1 MAQVSPA
8 AVREVGDDPSAPLVA
23 IVDFGLKANIVR
35 SLGGAG
41 CGSACSRTR
50 RPRPT
55 CWRRDVAGVV
65 FSPGPGDP
73 ARLAGPVALAGAVID
88 DGRPLLG
95 ICLGHQIVGRA
106 AGAETT
112 RLRFGHHGANHPVQ
126 DLDTGYVQV
135 TAQNH
140 EVQVVGGSVP
150 ASSGFRVSQLNLN
163 DRSVEGLRHAE
174 KPIETVQ
181 YHPEGAPG
189 PLDALAVFD
198 RFVDAIR
205 PARDHRRP
213 AGGRGPRPPEEA
225 GVRADPRLGPVVIGQ
240 AAEFDYAGTQACRAL
255 RAEGV
260 RTILVNSNPA
270 TIMTDPTVADAVY
283 LEPLTVPAIE
293 AVIAREKPEGL
304 LAGLGGQTALNL
316 AMALSEAG
324 VLERHNVRLLG
335 TPLEAIHMAED
346 REAFR
351 DLLDRIDQPYAP
363 SFIVE
368 GPDEDARHAS
378 AEEALDTIG
387 LPAIIRPAFTLGG
400 TGGGIVETEEAYWE
414 RVRSGLRASPIKQVM
429 IERCLVGWQEIEYEV
444 MRDHEDTCIAV
455 CSMENVDPLGVH
467 TGDSIVVAP
476 VQTLTDAVHQRLRS
490 AALAI
495 IRALGVEGGCNVQ
508 FALSP
513 DSTEYAVIEVNPR
526 VSRSSAL
533 ASKATGYPIA
543 RVAAQIAA
551 GRTLAEIPNV
561 VTGTT
566 VAAFEPA
573 LDYVVVKL
581 PRFPFDKFPAADRRL
596 GSQMKATGEV
606 MAIDRTF
613 GAALNKALRG
623 LEQAGAGPLGEDASW
638 APTFDYLAAVYG
650 GDHDEDDPLAP
661 AGEDTVIRWIDER
674 GEACE
679 SSRFAQRS
687 AAPVVL
693 KRFVEPSDSRLW
705 RVLGLLRRGVPQ
717 EVIRAATGISPWFLA
732 EMGRNVGLEHAVH
745 AAGASLVD
753 TDDPAGAELLS
764 TAKRAAFSDSD
775 LGRLAGVPETAVRAA
790 RATLGLAPGYAMV
803 DTCAAEFAAETPYF
817 YSTYASA
824 GSPPEA
830 PPAPRPGALVIGS
843 GPVRIGQGIE
853 FDYCAVQAAD
863 VLRREGWSAIMVNS
877 NPETVSTDFDAS
889 TRLYFEPLD
898 AESVRSIIEF
908 ESGSA
913 RRRHA
918 TSAMTLRHRCAE
930 CHRRWAGPNRSG
942 SPTTGRCRRSSR
954 SAARRRSTSP
964 GRSSR
969 RACRC
974 SGPSLETIDQAEE
987 RVRFSALLDRLG
999 IPQPEGGMAESIE
1012 EALTLAERIG
1022 YPVIVRPSF
1031 VIGGLAIDFAY
1042 SPEDL
1047 ARHLAAAAV
1056 VDPDRPVRIDRF
1068 LEGIEVDID
1077 AVCDG
1082 TAVLIP
1088 GLLEHVERAG
1098 VHSGDSIAVFPPQ
1111 HVSDG
1116 DVDLIVNT
1124 MERVCLALGATGLV
1138 NAQFIV
1144 RDDGVYL
1151 IEVNPRAS
1159 RTVPF
1164 LSKVTGVPM
1173 VELAVR
1179 ISLGATLASLGQTP
1193 GLRPS
1198 PPFVAV
1204 KAPAF
1209 STAKLKGVDPSVG
1222 PFMQSTGEVI
1232 GIAED
1237 PRVAMAKALTGASL
1251 IPPRPGDGPAPLAL
1265 LSIADRDK
1273 WGLVDLAKALRR
1285 AGYRLAAT
1293 PGTRTALREAGFG
1306 VDPVAKLGAEP
1317 DREIGEIPILDAI
1330 AGGDVR
1336 LVVNTPTPRSGAIR
1350 DAAEIRHAAI
1360 AEGVLCLTAIET
1372 GIAAAAALE
1381 PSILDEI
1388 SRVRPITEWVP
1399 AV

>member
-1 MAQVSPA
+1 MTVELPKPPVIAHRPKPESV
-8 AVREVGDDPSAPLVA
+8 L
-23 IVDFGLKANIVR
+23 I
-35 SLGGAG
+35 LG
-41 CGSACSRTR
+41 S
-50 RPRPT
+50 
-55 CWRRDVAGVV
+55 
-65 FSPGPGDP
+65 
-73 ARLAGPVALAGAVID
+73 
-88 DGRPLLG
+88 
-95 ICLGHQIVGRA
+95 
-106 AGAETT
+106 
-112 RLRFGHHGANHPVQ
+112 
-126 DLDTGYVQV
+126 
-135 TAQNH
+135 
-140 EVQVVGGSVP
+140 
-150 ASSGFRVSQLNLN
+150 
-163 DRSVEGLRHAE
+163 
-174 KPIETVQ
+174 
-181 YHPEGAPG
+181 
-189 PLDALAVFD
+189 
-198 RFVDAIR
+198 
-205 PARDHRRP
+205 
-213 AGGRGPRPPEEA
+213 
-225 GVRADPRLGPVVIGQ
+225 GPVVIGQ

-293 AVIAREKPEGL
+293 QVIAREKPEGL

-351 DLLDRIDQPYAP
+351 DLLDRLGQPYAQ
-363 SFIVE
+363 SAIVE
-368 GPDEDARHAS
+368 GPT
-378 AEEALDTIG
+378 EEARMQSAREALEQIK
-387 LPAIIRPAFTLGG
+387 LPAIVRPAFTLGG

-414 RVRSGLRASPIKQVM
+414 RIRAGLRASPIKQVM
-429 IERCLVGWQEIEYEV
+429 IERYLSGWQEIEYEV

-467 TGDSIVVAP
+467 TGDSIVIAP
-476 VQTLTDAVHQRLRS
+476 VQTLTDTVHQRLRS

-495 IRALGVEGGCNVQ
+495 IRGLGVEGGCNVQ

-551 GRTLAEIPNV
+551 GRSLAEIPNV

-581 PRFPFDKFPAADRRL
+581 PRFPFDKFPTADRRL

-623 LEQAGAGPLGEDASW
+623 LEQAGAGPLGENPDW
-638 APTFDYLAAVYG
+638 TPTFTYLASVYG
-650 GDHDEDDPLAP
+650 GVSHDDEGDGIRVGVGGLESLTIEDAP
-661 AGEDTVIRWIDER
+661 IRWVDTD
-674 GEACE
+674 GTACE
-679 SSRFAQRS
+679 STRLAQRS
-687 AAPVVL
+687 AAGIVL
-693 KRFVEPSDSRLW
+693 KRFLEPSDSRLW

-717 EVIRAATGISPWFLA
+717 EVIRRVTGINAWFLA
-732 EMGRNVGLEHAVH
+732 EMGRNIALEQEVRAVGPRLADPEDAEAV
-745 AAGASLVD
+745 A
-753 TDDPAGAELLS
+753 LLA
-764 TAKRAAFSDSD
+764 TVKRASFADKD
-775 LGRLAGVPETAVRAA
+775 LATLAGVPEAAIRGARAA
-790 RATLGLAPGYAMV
+790 LGLQPGYAMV

-817 YSTYASA
+817 YSTYAAA
-824 GSPPEA
+824 GSVPEA
-830 PPAPRPGALVIGS
+830 PPVQRPAALVIGS

-863 VLRREGWSAIMVNS
+863 VLRREGWSAVMVNS

-898 AESVRSIIEF
+898 PESVRSIIGF
-908 ESGSA
+908 ESTDAVREDGTTDQLPA
-913 RRRHA
+913 VVA
-918 TSAMTLRHRCAE
+918 FGGQTPLNL
-930 CHRRWAGPNRSG
+930 AGPLVVTGTPLLG
-942 SPTTGRCRRSSR
+942 SD
-954 SAARRRSTSP
+954 
-964 GRSSR
+964 
-969 RACRC
+969 
-974 SGPSLETIDQAEE
+974 LEAIDQAEE
-987 RVRFSALLDRLG
+987 RTRFSALLDRLG
-999 IPQPEGGMAESIE
+999 IPQPEGGMAETIE

-1047 ARHLAAAAV
+1047 VRHLASAAI

-1068 LEGIEVDID
+1068 LEGIEVDVD

-1082 TAVLIP
+1082 REVLIP

-1098 VHSGDSIAVFPPQ
+1098 IHSGDSIAWFPPQ
-1111 HVSDG
+1111 SVSEG
-1116 DVDLIVNT
+1116 DQALIIET
-1124 MERVCLALGATGLV
+1124 MQRICLALGARGLV

-1179 ISLGATLASLGQTP
+1179 ISLGKSLRDLGWAGGHHP
-1193 GLRPS
+1193 E

-1209 STAKLKGVDPSVG
+1209 STAKLRGVDPSVG

-1232 GIAED
+1232 GISVD
-1237 PRVAMAKALTGASL
+1237 PRVAMAKALVGASL
-1251 IPPRPGDGPAPLAL
+1251 VPPRAGADEEAPVAL

-1273 WGLVDLAKALRR
+1273 WGLLRVARALDR

-1293 PGTRTALREAGFG
+1293 PGTRAALAEAGL
-1306 VDPVAKLGAEP
+1306 DALPIAKLGAAPAGDEQA
-1317 DREIGEIPILDAI
+1317 ILDAI
-1330 AGGDVR
+1330 AGGKVR
-1336 LVVNTPTPRSGAIR
+1336 LVVNTPTPRSGPVR
-1350 DAAEIRHAAI
+1350 DAAEIRLATI
-1360 AEGVLCLTAIET
+1360 NEGILCLTAIET
-1372 GIAAAAALE
+1372 GIAAAEALD
-1381 PSILDEI
+1381 PSIVDEI
-1388 SRVRPITEWVP
+1388 AAVRSITEWVP
-1399 AV
+1399 PVS

>member
-1 MAQVSPA
+1 MTLPQPP
-8 AVREVGDDPSAPLVA
+8 VRAH
-23 IVDFGLKANIVR
+23 
-35 SLGGAG
+35 
-41 CGSACSRTR
+41 
-50 RPRPT
+50 RPK
-55 CWRRDVAGVV
+55 
-65 FSPGPGDP
+65 
-73 ARLAGPVALAGAVID
+73 
-88 DGRPLLG
+88 
-95 ICLGHQIVGRA
+95 
-106 AGAETT
+106 
-112 RLRFGHHGANHPVQ
+112 
-126 DLDTGYVQV
+126 
-135 TAQNH
+135 
-140 EVQVVGGSVP
+140 P
-150 ASSGFRVSQLNLN
+150 ASVLILGS
-163 DRSVEGLRHAE
+163 
-174 KPIETVQ
+174 
-181 YHPEGAPG
+181 
-189 PLDALAVFD
+189 
-198 RFVDAIR
+198 
-205 PARDHRRP
+205 
-213 AGGRGPRPPEEA
+213 
-225 GVRADPRLGPVVIGQ
+225 GPVVIGQ

-351 DLLDRIDQPYAP
+351 DLLDRLGQPYAP
-363 SFIVE
+363 SAIVE
-368 GPDEDARHAS
+368 GADDEARHAS
-378 AEEALDTIG
+378 AQVALELIG

-400 TGGGIVETEEAYWE
+400 TGGGIVETVEGYWE
-414 RVRSGLRASPIKQVM
+414 RIRSGLRASPIKQVM
-429 IERCLVGWQEIEYEV
+429 IERYLSGWQEIEYEV

-476 VQTLTDAVHQRLRS
+476 VQTLTDTVHQRLRS
-490 AALAI
+490 AALEI
-495 IRALGVEGGCNVQ
+495 IRGLGVEGGCNVQ

-513 DSTEYAVIEVNPR
+513 DSTDYAVIEVNPR

-581 PRFPFDKFPAADRRL
+581 PRFPFDKFPTADRRL

-613 GAALNKALRG
+613 GSALNKALRG
-623 LEQAGAGPLGEDASW
+623 LEQAGAGPMGEDPSW
-638 APTFDYLAAVYG
+638 GPTFDYLAGVYG
-650 GDHDEDDPLAP
+650 GVAHDDEGDGVRVGVGGLDTLTIEDAP
-661 AGEDTVIRWIDER
+661 IRWIDAD
-674 GEACE
+674 GQACE
-679 SSRFAQRS
+679 STRLAQRS
-687 AAPVVL
+687 AAPIVL
-693 KRFVEPSDSRLW
+693 RRFLEPSDSRLW

-717 EVIRAATGISPWFLA
+717 EVVRRATGINAWFLA
-732 EMGRNVGLEHAVH
+732 EMGRNIGLEADVR
-745 AAGASLVD
+745 AMGARLVD
-753 TDDPAGAELLS
+753 PEDGEAAALLT
-764 TAKRAAFSDSD
+764 TAKRASFADKD
-775 LGRLAGVPETAVRAA
+775 LATLSGMHEAAVRGA
-790 RATLGLAPGYAMV
+790 RHALGLRPGYAMV

-830 PPAPRPGALVIGS
+830 PPVPRPAALVIGS

-863 VLRREGWSAIMVNS
+863 ILRREGWSAVMVNS

-898 AESVRSIIEF
+898 VESVRSIIEF
-908 ESGSA
+908 ESTWPA
-913 RRRHA
+913 
-918 TSAMTLRHRCAE
+918 
-930 CHRRWAGPNRSG
+930 AGPASDVAAAPEVSLARDDAMG
-942 SPTTGRCRRSSR
+942 IRAATGRAVEPTGTAGLLPPPIAGTPIPPTADAHTVIPPTADAHTVIPPTADAHTVIPPTADAHTVI
-954 SAARRRSTSP
+954 AAGDLP
-964 GRSSR
+964 PA
-969 RACRC
+969 RAQDGLLPAVVAFGGQTPLNLAAPLVATGVPLLG
-974 SGPSLETIDQAEE
+974 SDLEAIDQAEE
-987 RVRFSALLDRLG
+987 RTRFSALLDRLG
-999 IPQPEGGMAESIE
+999 IPQPEGGMAETIE

-1047 ARHLAAAAV
+1047 ARHLASAAI

-1082 TAVLIP
+1082 TEVLIP

-1098 VHSGDSIAVFPPQ
+1098 IHSGDSIAWFPPQ
-1111 HVSDG
+1111 SVSEG
-1116 DVDLIVNT
+1116 DQSLIVET
-1124 MERVCLALGATGLV
+1124 MQRICLALGAKGLV

-1144 RDDGVYL
+1144 REDGVYL

-1179 ISLGATLASLGQTP
+1179 ISLGATLRELGWA
-1193 GLRPS
+1193 GGHM
-1198 PPFVAV
+1198 PPPAFVAV

-1232 GIAED
+1232 GIAVD
-1237 PRVAMAKALTGASL
+1237 PRVAMAKALVGAAL
-1251 IPPRPGDGPAPLAL
+1251 VPPRAGAGEEAPVAL

-1273 WGLVDLAKALRR
+1273 WGLLRVARALDR

-1293 PGTRTALREAGFG
+1293 PGHACSPLRRRTGRAADRQAGRGARRRRGGDPRCDCRRTRPARRQHADAALRRGSRRCRDPARHDQRGDPLPDGDRDGDRSVGGTRAG
-1306 VDPVAKLGAEP
+1306 DPGPHRGRPLDHRVGACRSLTP
-1317 DREIGEIPILDAI
+1317 ADWRRIGAHALP
-1330 AGGDVR
+1330 G
-1336 LVVNTPTPRSGAIR
+1336 RSR
-1350 DAAEIRHAAI
+1350 
-1360 AEGVLCLTAIET
+1360 
-1372 GIAAAAALE
+1372 
-1381 PSILDEI
+1381 
-1388 SRVRPITEWVP
+1388 
-1399 AV
+1399 

>member
-1 MAQVSPA
+1 MT
-8 AVREVGDDPSAPLVA
+8 APLP
-23 IVDFGLKANIVR
+23 IPPVR
-35 SLGGAG
+35 AH
-41 CGSACSRTR
+41 
-50 RPRPT
+50 RPK
-55 CWRRDVAGVV
+55 
-65 FSPGPGDP
+65 
-73 ARLAGPVALAGAVID
+73 
-88 DGRPLLG
+88 
-95 ICLGHQIVGRA
+95 
-106 AGAETT
+106 
-112 RLRFGHHGANHPVQ
+112 
-126 DLDTGYVQV
+126 
-135 TAQNH
+135 
-140 EVQVVGGSVP
+140 P
-150 ASSGFRVSQLNLN
+150 ASVLILGS
-163 DRSVEGLRHAE
+163 
-174 KPIETVQ
+174 
-181 YHPEGAPG
+181 
-189 PLDALAVFD
+189 
-198 RFVDAIR
+198 
-205 PARDHRRP
+205 
-213 AGGRGPRPPEEA
+213 
-225 GVRADPRLGPVVIGQ
+225 GPVVIGQ

-324 VLERHNVRLLG
+324 VLERHSVRLLG
-335 TPLEAIHMAED
+335 TPLEAIRMAED

-351 DLLDRIDQPYAP
+351 DLLDRIGQPYAP
-363 SFIVE
+363 SAIVE
-368 GPDEDARHAS
+368 GPDEAARRAS
-378 AEEALDTIG
+378 AEEALRVIG
-387 LPAIIRPAFTLGG
+387 LPAIVRPAFTLGG
-400 TGGGIVETEEAYWE
+400 TGGGIVESVDGFWE
-414 RVRSGLRASPIKQVM
+414 RVRSGLRASPIRQVM
-429 IERCLVGWQEIEYEV
+429 VEKYLSGWQEIEYEV
-444 MRDHEDTCIAV
+444 MRDAEDTCIAV

-476 VQTLTDAVHQRLRS
+476 VQTLTDSVHQRLRS

-513 DSTEYAVIEVNPR
+513 DSTDYAVIEVNPR

-581 PRFPFDKFPAADRRL
+581 PRFPFDKFPTADRGL

-623 LEQAGAGPLGEDASW
+623 LEQAGAGPLGEDPSW
-638 APTFDYLAAVYG
+638 RPTFDYLAAVYG
-650 GDHDEDDPLAP
+650 GVDPDDLGDGVRAGVGGLDTLTIHDAP
-661 AGEDTVIRWIDER
+661 IRWV
-674 GEACE
+674 GEGGQACE
-679 SSRFAQRS
+679 STRLAQRS
-687 AAPVVL
+687 AAPIVL
-693 KRFVEPSDSRLW
+693 RRFLVPSDSRLW

-717 EVIRAATGISPWFLA
+717 EVIRRATGMNAWFLA
-732 EMGRNVGLEHAVH
+732 EMGRNIDLERDVRAM
-745 AAGASLVD
+745 GARLA
-753 TDDPAGAELLS
+753 DPGDAEGAELLS
-764 TAKRAAFSDSD
+764 TAKRFGYADRDLAA
-775 LGRLAGVPETAVRAA
+775 LAGVGEPAVRASRLA
-790 RATLGLAPGYAMV
+790 LGLAPGYAMV

-817 YSTYASA
+817 YSTYAAA
-824 GSPPEA
+824 GSAPEA
-830 PPAPRPGALVIGS
+830 PPVARPGALVIGS

-863 VLRREGWSAIMVNS
+863 VLRRNGWSAVMVNS

-898 AESVRSIIEF
+898 PESVLSIIEF
-908 ESGSA
+908 ESGGPEA
-913 RRRHA
+913 LAGGGALPAVVAFGGQTPLNLAAPLVHA
-918 TSAMTLRHRCAE
+918 GVPLL
-930 CHRRWAGPNRSG
+930 G
-942 SPTTGRCRRSSR
+942 SD
-954 SAARRRSTSP
+954 
-964 GRSSR
+964 
-969 RACRC
+969 
-974 SGPSLETIDQAEE
+974 LEAIDQAEE
-987 RVRFSALLDRLG
+987 RTRFSALLDRLG

-1047 ARHLAAAAV
+1047 VRHLAAAAI

-1082 TAVLIP
+1082 TEVLIP

-1098 VHSGDSIAVFPPQ
+1098 IHSGDSIAWFPPQ
-1111 HVSDG
+1111 SVADG
-1116 DVDLIVNT
+1116 DQQLIVAT
-1124 MERVCLALGATGLV
+1124 MERICLALGARGLV

-1179 ISLGATLASLGQTP
+1179 ISLGETLRSLGWRG
-1193 GLRPS
+1193 GLL
-1198 PPFVAV
+1198 PPPDFVAV

-1232 GIAED
+1232 GIAD
-1237 PRVAMAKALTGASL
+1237 RAPVAIAKALTGASL
-1251 IPPRPGDGPAPLAL
+1251 IPPRAGEGEAPLAL

-1273 WGLVDLAKALRR
+1273 WGLADLGRALVR

-1293 PGTRTALREAGFG
+1293 AGTRALLEGAGITG
-1306 VDPVAKLGAEP
+1306 ILPAAKVGAEP
-1317 DREIGEIPILDAI
+1317 VGDEAGILALI
-1330 AGGDVR
+1330 ASGSVR
-1336 LVVNTPTPRSGAIR
+1336 LVVNTPTPRSGPVR
-1350 DAAEIRHAAI
+1350 DAADIRHATI
-1360 AEGVLCLTAIET
+1360 AEGILCFTSIET
-1372 GIAAAAALE
+1372 GVAAAEALDPTLVAEIAA
-1381 PSILDEI
+1381 
-1388 SRVRPITEWVP
+1388 VRPLTEWVP
-1399 AV
+1399 MAGRPGRA

>member
-1 MAQVSPA
+1 MNPSP
-8 AVREVGDDPSAPLVA
+8 
-23 IVDFGLKANIVR
+23 
-35 SLGGAG
+35 
-41 CGSACSRTR
+41 
-50 RPRPT
+50 
-55 CWRRDVAGVV
+55 
-65 FSPGPGDP
+65 P
-73 ARLAGPVALAGAVID
+73 ASN
-88 DGRPLLG
+88 
-95 ICLGHQIVGRA
+95 A
-106 AGAETT
+106 AGGP
-112 RLRFGHHGANHPVQ
+112 RS
-126 DLDTGYVQV
+126 
-135 TAQNH
+135 TA
-140 EVQVVGGSVP
+140 S
-150 ASSGFRVSQLNLN
+150 
-163 DRSVEGLRHAE
+163 
-174 KPIETVQ
+174 
-181 YHPEGAPG
+181 GAPG
-189 PLDALAVFD
+189 AVGT
-198 RFVDAIR
+198 
-205 PARDHRRP
+205 ART
-213 AGGRGPRPPEEA
+213 APRPKP
-225 GVRADPRLGPVVIGQ
+225 GSVLILGSGPVVIGQ

-270 TIMTDPTVADAVY
+270 TIMTDPTVADVVY
-283 LEPLTVPAIE
+283 LEPLTVDAIE
-293 AVIAREKPEGL
+293 AVIARERPEGL

-324 VLERHNVRLLG
+324 VLERHGVRLLG
-335 TPLEAIHMAED
+335 TPLEAIRMAED

-351 DLLDRIDQPYAP
+351 DLLDRIGQPYAP
-363 SFIVE
+363 SAIVE
-368 GPDEDARHAS
+368 GGDEAARLAS
-378 AEEALDTIG
+378 ADAALAEIG

-400 TGGGIVETEEAYWE
+400 TGGGIVGTEAAYRE
-414 RVRSGLRASPIKQVM
+414 RVRSGLRASPIHQVM
-429 IERCLVGWQEIEYEV
+429 VEQCLVGWQEVEYEV
-444 MRDHEDTCIAV
+444 MRDADDTCIAV

-476 VQTLTDAVHQRLRS
+476 IQTLTDSVHQRLRS

-551 GRTLAEIPNV
+551 GRTLADIPNV

-623 LEQAGAGPLGEDASW
+623 LEQAGAGSLGEDASW
-638 APTFDYLAAVYG
+638 QPSLDYLSAVYAG
-650 GDHDEDDPLAP
+650 GDPGTGASAVASAADPLDIE
-661 AGEDTVIRWIDER
+661 EDAVIRWTGER

-679 SSRFAQRS
+679 STRFAQRS
-687 AAPVVL
+687 AAPIVL
-693 KRFVEPSDSRLW
+693 RQFLEPSDSRLW

-717 EVIRAATGISPWFLA
+717 EVVRAATGISPWFLA
-732 EMGRNVGLEHAVH
+732 EMGRNIVLEHDVKAMGPRFADAVDPE
-745 AAGASLVD
+745 AA
-753 TDDPAGAELLS
+753 TLLA
-764 TAKRAAFSDSD
+764 TAKRAAFADHD
-775 LGRLAGVPETAVRAA
+775 LAGLAGVREADVRAA
-790 RATLGLAPGYAMV
+790 RRALGLAPGYAMV

-817 YSTYASA
+817 YSTYAAA

-830 PPAPRPGALVIGS
+830 APVPRPGALVIGS

-863 VLRREGWSAIMVNS
+863 VLRREGWSAVMVNS

-898 AESVRSIIEF
+898 AESVEDILEF
-908 ESGSA
+908 EGGLPVAMAGAASAGAGAAAASASAASAPTGSA
-913 RRRHA
+913 SAASAAAA
-918 TSAMTLRHRCAE
+918 TTTYVGDERPRITPDAGQTAGTPPDAATVIADRSGRTRAHPVQADAGLSPREAAGLGRPLPAVVAFGGQTPLNL
-930 CHRRWAGPNRSG
+930 AGPLVAAGVPLLG
-942 SPTTGRCRRSSR
+942 SD
-954 SAARRRSTSP
+954 
-964 GRSSR
+964 
-969 RACRC
+969 
-974 SGPSLETIDQAEE
+974 LEAINQAEE
-987 RVRFSALLDRLG
+987 RTRFAALLDRLG
-999 IPQPEGGMAESIE
+999 IPQPEGGMAELVE

-1047 ARHLAAAAV
+1047 VRHLAAAAI

-1077 AVCDG
+1077 AVSDG
-1082 TAVLIP
+1082 ERVLIP

-1098 VHSGDSIAVFPPQ
+1098 IHSGDSIAVFPPQ
-1111 HVSDG
+1111 HVSEG
-1116 DVDLIVNT
+1116 DQALIVAT
-1124 MERVCLALGATGLV
+1124 MERICLALGACGLV

-1144 RDDGVYL
+1144 REDGVYL

-1179 ISLGATLASLGQTP
+1179 ISLGATLVDLGWP
-1193 GLRPS
+1193 DGLLPE
-1198 PPFVAV
+1198 PAFVAV

-1222 PFMQSTGEVI
+1222 PYMQSTGEVI

-1237 PRVAMAKALTGASL
+1237 ARVAMAKALTGASL
-1251 IPPRPGDGPAPLAL
+1251 IPPRSGDGEPPLAL

-1273 WGLVDLAKALRR
+1273 WGLLDLATALTR

-1293 PGTRTALREAGFG
+1293 AGTRAALEAAGLAAE
-1306 VDPVAKLGAEP
+1306 PVAKLGAEP
-1317 DREIGEIPILDAI
+1317 VGDEAGILDLI
-1330 AGGDVR
+1330 AGARIR
-1336 LVVNTPTPRSGAIR
+1336 LVVNTPTPRSGAVR

-1360 AEGVLCLTAIET
+1360 AEGILCLTAIET
-1372 GIAAAAALE
+1372 GIAAAEALD
-1381 PSILDEI
+1381 PALASGI
-1388 SRVRPITEWVP
+1388 SMVRPITDWVP
-1399 AV
+1399 TATLARPDTVGDRRPAT